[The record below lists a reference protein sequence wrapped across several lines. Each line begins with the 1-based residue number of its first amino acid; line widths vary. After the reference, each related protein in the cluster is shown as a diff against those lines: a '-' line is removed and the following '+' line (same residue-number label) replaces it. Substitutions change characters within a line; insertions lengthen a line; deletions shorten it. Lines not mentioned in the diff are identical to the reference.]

1 LSILID
7 FGDEIQVA
15 QVDDPDEQ
23 EIYPISRCLVM
34 LYLILFEEFLQCKM
48 LSIKR
53 VYIIF
58 FVETFEVSVI
68 NFGPI

>member
-1 LSILID
+1 MSILID